1 MHALCGLFVLPM
13 ALRFPHRPILLVTAQ
28 CLMLCLFK
36 PYPSVADHALYMALL
51 PLLQV
56 CVCVFVCVC
65 DAFAQPHVHHRRRG
79 KGVNEMLMRPNL
91 SLNRMSMCVCCDRG
105 EGL

>member
-1 MHALCGLFVLPM
+1 MHTHRFVMHALCGLFVLPM

-56 CVCVFVCVC
+56 CVCVCVCV
-65 DAFAQPHVHHRRRG
+65 
-79 KGVNEMLMRPNL
+79 
-91 SLNRMSMCVCCDRG
+91 
-105 EGL
+105 